1 MQGLYLVTPNWD
13 DTARLLAASEEAL
26 TAGAGRGTGGGNGA
40 GNEAGNF
47 VALLQY
53 RHKEAG
59 PALRLAQATALLALC
74 RRHGVPFIV
83 NDFVDLCLQ
92 TGADGVHLGG
102 TDADVAQVRGQ
113 LGPDKLI
120 GASCYGD
127 MPRALAAQRAG
138 ASYVAFGGFY
148 PSRVKQ
154 YAVTTRPEI
163 LDQAREEITVPTVV
177 IGGMTPANAAPLVAR
192 GADMVAAIS
201 SVYQAASVGGAVGQF
216 ASMFVI
222 HNTRKSLGR
231 TGLSAL

>member
-26 TAGAGRGTGGGNGA
+26 AAGAGRGLGGA
-40 GNEAGNF
+40 GNL

-53 RHKEAG
+53 RHKEA
-59 PALRLAQATALLALC
+59 ASDLRLEQASALLALC

-83 NDFVDLCLQ
+83 NDFVDLCRQ

-113 LGPDKLI
+113 LGADKII

-154 YAVTTRPEI
+154 YAVTTRPAI
-163 LDQAREEITVPTVV
+163 LDQARAAVTVPTVV
-177 IGGMTPANAAPLVAR
+177 IGGMTPDNAAPLVAR
-192 GADMVAAIS
+192 GAGMVAAIS
-201 SVYQAASVGGAVGQF
+201 SVYQAASVRGAVDAFTAMF
-216 ASMFVI
+216 AI
-222 HNTRKSLGR
+222 HNTRKSF
-231 TGLSAL
+231 

>member
-13 DTARLLAASEEAL
+13 DTTRLLDASEQAL
-26 TAGAGRGTGGGNGA
+26 AAGAAHGNAGNAGGNL
-40 GNEAGNF
+40 

-59 PALRLAQATALLALC
+59 PDLRLEQAGALLALC
-74 RRHGVPFIV
+74 RRYGVPFIV
-83 NDFVDLCLQ
+83 NDFVDLCLE

-102 TDADVAQVRGQ
+102 TDADVAQVRAR
-113 LGPDKLI
+113 LGADKII

-163 LDQAREEITVPTVV
+163 LDQARETISVPTVV
-177 IGGMTPANAAPLVAR
+177 IGGMTPHNAAPLVAR
-192 GADMVAAIS
+192 GAGMVAAIS
-201 SVYQAASVGGAVGQF
+201 SVYQAESVRGAVGEF

-222 HNTRKSLGR
+222 HNNRKSFQR
-231 TGLSAL
+231 KGLSAL